1 MSEYNPDKW
10 VIIKLKEQDEFKV
23 LGSWSGSYL
32 YGSSWRLSSGIVG
45 IEEDGDFYVVK
56 NYSGSTYRCHKKMS
70 GMNIAASSI
79 FSSIEDKA
87 EIIAIEKIIERF

>member
-10 VIIKLKEQDEFKV
+10 VIIKTKDSDVYKV

-32 YGSSWRLSSGIVG
+32 YGSSWRLSSGIVK
-45 IEEDGDFYVVK
+45 IKEEGDYYLIH
-56 NYSGSTYRCHKKMS
+56 NHSGSIYKCHKKMN
-70 GMNIAASSI
+70 GMNVIASSI

-87 EIIAIEKIIERF
+87 EMIEIEKIIDKF

>member
-10 VIIKLKEQDEFKV
+10 VIIKPKEKEEFKV

-45 IEEDGDFYVVK
+45 IEEDGDFYIIK
-56 NYSGSTYRCHKKMS
+56 NHSGSTYKCHKKGN
-70 GMNIAASSI
+70 GMNIVASSI

-87 EIIAIEKIIERF
+87 EIVDIEKIIDKF

>member
-1 MSEYNPDKW
+1 MAEYSPDKW
-10 VIIKLKEQDEFKV
+10 VIIKPKDKEEFKV

-45 IEEDGDFYVVK
+45 IKQDGDYYIVQ
-56 NYSGSTYRCHKKMS
+56 NHSGSIYKCHKKMS
-70 GMNIAASSI
+70 GMNAIASSI

-87 EIIAIEKIIERF
+87 EIVDIEKIIEKF